1 MSLSTSST
9 TPEALAAA
17 AWAVDQ
23 PNFSELISGHRA
35 RRIPIM
41 KDGYRADDNTEA
53 DAWLIQQWKE
63 ANK

>member
-1 MSLSTSST
+1 MTTSPSST

-17 AWAVDQ
+17 SWAVEQ
-23 PNFSELISGHRA
+23 PNFRDLINGHRA

-53 DAWLIQQWKE
+53 DAWLIEQWKAAE
-63 ANK
+63 Q